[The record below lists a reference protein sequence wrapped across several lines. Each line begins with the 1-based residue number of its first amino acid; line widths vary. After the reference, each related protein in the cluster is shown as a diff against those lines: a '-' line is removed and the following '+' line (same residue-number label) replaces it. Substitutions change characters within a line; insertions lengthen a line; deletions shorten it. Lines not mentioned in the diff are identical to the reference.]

1 VAWKE
6 LAAQVDTQPLV
17 RGLRSIEHKITK
29 RQYKRLIATAVAEL
43 LQLHPKL
50 GRRKARRWARKATGS
65 RPFKR
70 ALQTASDRG
79 IKEGLGAAAVAAAG
93 AGAAK
98 VVRTMARPLKRR
110 SGGADPRTKEAG
122 SDVAQPAH

>member
-1 VAWKE
+1 MAWKE

-17 RGLRSIEHKITK
+17 RGLQSIEHKVTK
-29 RQYKRLIATAVAEL
+29 GQYKRLIATAVAEL

-65 RPFKR
+65 RPLKR
-70 ALQTASDRG
+70 ALQTASDLG

-98 VVRTMARPLKRR
+98 VVRTLTRPLKRR
-110 SGGADPRTKEAG
+110 SGGVTPRTKEAG
-122 SDVAQPAH
+122 SDVAQPAQ